1 MSLESASREAQAALG
16 EGRVLIEKYV
26 ASPRHIEILNGLLVA
41 PLKRAVALKEVHAV
55 PVRIGK
61 DPLGGAPMTNAATAT
76 PFDLF
81 DAATYID
88 T

>member
-1 MSLESASREAQAALG
+1 
-16 EGRVLIEKYV
+16 VLIEKYV
-26 ASPRHIEILNGLLVA
+26 ASPRHIEILNDLLVA

-61 DPLGGAPMTNAATAT
+61 DPFLGRAPMTNAATAA
-76 PFDLF
+76 PFDRF
-81 DAATYID
+81 DAATNID